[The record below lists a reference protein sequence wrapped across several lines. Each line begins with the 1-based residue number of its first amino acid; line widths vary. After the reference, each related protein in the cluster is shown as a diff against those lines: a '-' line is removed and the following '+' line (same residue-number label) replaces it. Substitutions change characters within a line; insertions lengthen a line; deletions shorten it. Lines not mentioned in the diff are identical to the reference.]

1 MFMKE
6 GSFFVGILEDHLK
19 NLDGRDNF
27 HTYKNGPGAGPSSKT
42 FLRDQTCLSWLWTLH
57 FWDSNIL
64 LLFKLTSVQWMNK
77 GNKKKRKEKDVTF
90 PRYGGR
96 KSLLQICG
104 TA

>member
-42 FLRDQTCLSWLWTLH
+42 FLRDQTCLS
-57 FWDSNIL
+57 
-64 LLFKLTSVQWMNK
+64 
-77 GNKKKRKEKDVTF
+77 
-90 PRYGGR
+90 
-96 KSLLQICG
+96 
-104 TA
+104 